1 MVPFWNPVLES
12 ATVCPLSMSWSTWGL
27 LWEHRKPQ
35 VKVNHRRDRSHHIHV
50 QSLEHQET
58 YKMRILEWSQE
69 VDLQLL
75 AVPSPGF
82 STFVILKMQVI
93 KLSYTIPFGGRICL
107 ILSPWL
113 FSGGQFVRWI
123 LWSLNCELWCICC
136 LLRCITFFFY
146 SVKKGSGLL
155 SHFFFFFFITTTS
168 NNHGENVQTVGI
180 HCKAIYGK
188 GCLLWTCRRRGY
200 TLSVSAHPYLLGSV
214 SAFCWN
220 ASHAVFRAKSLATR
234 YTVSQLFAGKL
245 LWAGAMYG
253 NSDKWN

>member
-12 ATVCPLSMSWSTWGL
+12 ATVCPLSMSWSTRGL

-58 YKMRILEWSQE
+58 CKMRILEWSQE

-113 FSGGQFVRWI
+113 FSGGWFVRWI

-155 SHFFFFFFITTTS
+155 SHFFFSSLSQLPVITTGKTCKQWVFIVKLYMGRAAYCEPAA
-168 NNHGENVQTVGI
+168 GEDTPCQ
-180 HCKAIYGK
+180 
-188 GCLLWTCRRRGY
+188 
-200 TLSVSAHPYLLGSV
+200 
-214 SAFCWN
+214 
-220 ASHAVFRAKSLATR
+220 
-234 YTVSQLFAGKL
+234 
-245 LWAGAMYG
+245 
-253 NSDKWN
+253 